1 MENLFQHEIILENE
15 RARLEPLHIE
25 HIPHLWPIAAHSSL
39 WEHTSAKIET
49 ANDFASYMQ
58 KAMDEKGKG
67 LSYPFAIYDKEAN
80 CFAGST
86 RFGNISLP
94 HRRVEIGWTWYHPS
108 LQRTGLN
115 RSCKALLLAFGFEKM
130 GFDRI
135 EFKTSLTNT
144 RSQTAIQQIG
154 ATQEGIL
161 RNHMIND
168 DGNSRDTVYFSILK
182 HEWPSIKTTK
192 FKQDVAHNLE

>member
-1 MENLFQHEIILENE
+1 MENLFHHEIVLENK

-25 HIPHLWPIAAHSSL
+25 HIPHLWPIAVHPSL
-39 WEHTSAKIET
+39 WEHTSAKINSTKDFT
-49 ANDFASYMQ
+49 AYIQ
-58 KAMDEKGKG
+58 KALDEKDSG
-67 LSYPFAIYDKEAN
+67 LSYPFAVYDKQSQ

-86 RFGNISLP
+86 RFGNICLP

-108 LQRTGLN
+108 LQRSGLN
-115 RSCKALLLAFGFEKM
+115 RSCKGLLLEFGFEKM

-144 RSQTAIQQIG
+144 RSQTAIQQLG

-168 DGNSRDTVYFSILK
+168 DGNSRDTVYFSILNN
-182 HEWPSIKTTK
+182 EWPSIKITK
-192 FKQDVAHNLE
+192 FNQDDVHNI